1 MLPKLLDV
9 LPRCQMSL
17 RRHTYGIARGI
28 GARGAERESD
38 EKQTRFREAAGV
50 LEREADERER
60 QQRERDRS

>member
-1 MLPKLLDV
+1 
-9 LPRCQMSL
+9 MSL